1 MKMKSIYLQ
10 EAVAE
15 KMRPISDSNYVKRM
29 HIMADREK
37 VLSFSVFKD
46 TGRLMDVKQFEECYG
61 EKAHQDALHVMTY
74 IGGVYVQ
81 LLKNG
86 TWWTEE
92 KEHTNLLVVEQKL
105 YKNFTQNL
113 DDK

>member
-1 MKMKSIYLQ
+1 
-10 EAVAE
+10 
-15 KMRPISDSNYVKRM
+15 
-29 HIMADREK
+29 
-37 VLSFSVFKD
+37 
-46 TGRLMDVKQFEECYG
+46 
-61 EKAHQDALHVMTY
+61 MTY
-74 IGGVYVQ
+74 IGGIYVQ